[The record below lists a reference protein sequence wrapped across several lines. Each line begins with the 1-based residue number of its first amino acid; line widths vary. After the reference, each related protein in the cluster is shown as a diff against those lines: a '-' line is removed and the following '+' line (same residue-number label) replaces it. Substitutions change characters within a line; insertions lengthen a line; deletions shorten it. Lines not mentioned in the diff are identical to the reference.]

1 MLSVV
6 DFGHSLSLEITFSVW
21 IHLGF
26 ALVDR
31 IRFLQN
37 HTVSVSETNVT
48 SIEILYHEFV
58 DAVFMFFCFCP
69 LFGSREKR
77 KNGEEKEWKFWILC
91 RRKE

>member
-37 HTVSVSETNVT
+37 HTV
-48 SIEILYHEFV
+48 IL
-58 DAVFMFFCFCP
+58 
-69 LFGSREKR
+69 
-77 KNGEEKEWKFWILC
+77 
-91 RRKE
+91 